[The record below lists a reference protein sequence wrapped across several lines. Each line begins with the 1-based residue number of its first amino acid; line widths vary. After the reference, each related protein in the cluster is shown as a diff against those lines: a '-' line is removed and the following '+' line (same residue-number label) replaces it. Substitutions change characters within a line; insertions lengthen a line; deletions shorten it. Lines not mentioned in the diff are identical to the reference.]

1 MRYGAGVISFY
12 ESRRG
17 GNDPRTNSSE
27 RELLQGSSV
36 GRLIEGLIV
45 RLILLLSCRKLMHRL

>member
-36 GRLIEGLIV
+36 GRLIEDLIV
-45 RLILLLSCRKLMHRL
+45 RLILLL